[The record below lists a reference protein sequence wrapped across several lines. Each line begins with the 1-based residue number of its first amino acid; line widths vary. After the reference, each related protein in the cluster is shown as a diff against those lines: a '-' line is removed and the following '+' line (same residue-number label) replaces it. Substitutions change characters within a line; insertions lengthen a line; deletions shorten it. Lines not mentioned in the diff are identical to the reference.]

1 MTINNLTIQA
11 QEALQSAMSLATGH
25 GQQAVEPLHILE
37 AIVTE
42 DDSVGVYL
50 LQKLGVNINA
60 LRSMLKQEID
70 RLPKVS
76 GGDPTSRVKAPKLFK
91 KRETLHVS
99 STTSML
105 P

>member
-50 LQKLGVNINA
+50 LQKLGEHQRVA
-60 LRSMLKQEID
+60 LDAQTGD
-70 RLPKVS
+70 R
-76 GGDPTSRVKAPKLFK
+76 PTAQSFGR
-91 KRETLHVS
+91 
-99 STTSML
+99 
-105 P
+105 

>member
-70 RLPKVS
+70 RLPKVRAVT
-76 GGDPTSRVKAPKLFK
+76 PTSRVKVPRRSK
-91 KRETLHVS
+91 KPVTLRVS

-105 P
+105 R